1 MSAPIKGE
9 GEFKVPSP
17 LAGEG

>member
-17 LAGEG
+17 QVGEG